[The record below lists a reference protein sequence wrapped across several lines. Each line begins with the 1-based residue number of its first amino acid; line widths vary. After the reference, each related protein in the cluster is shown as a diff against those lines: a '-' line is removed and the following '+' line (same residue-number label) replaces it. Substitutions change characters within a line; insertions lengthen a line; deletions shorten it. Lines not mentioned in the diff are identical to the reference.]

1 MIYRFSQFALD
12 TNRYQLSASDKP
24 VSMEPLVFD
33 LLVYLIEHRERVV
46 TRDEL
51 LENLWKGKV
60 VTDAAL
66 GARLKDVR
74 KAVGDSGS
82 KQSVIKTLHGRGY
95 QFVAEIAESDDH
107 TGVQSVRSSRD
118 IGLKDQSPVQ
128 YCSSSDGV
136 SIAYAEAGSGPP
148 LLITG
153 SWMTHLEEDW
163 DNPAWKP
170 YITRLA
176 QEFKLIRY
184 DQRGNGMS
192 DWDDVDIAFE
202 RMVDDLEAVI
212 DSYDH
217 EKVALFGCSQA
228 AAVSI
233 AYACRYP
240 ERVSHLILYGG
251 YPRGKCQR
259 GDPSGAAESQAFV
272 TLIRKS
278 WASDN
283 PMIRQAFTSL
293 LMPDATTE
301 EANWFNEFQKTSGP
315 GENMARFR
323 EIFDHIDVSALLPQV
338 TTPTLVVHS
347 VKDSIAPLSEG
358 KLLASRIPGAQFVTF
373 NSRNHVMFE
382 SEPEYPILIKC
393 VTDFLKSPGQPTP

>member
-1 MIYRFSQFALD
+1 MIFRFNQFALD
-12 TNRYQLSASDKP
+12 IDRYQFSDAGDP

-33 LLVYLIEHRERVV
+33 LLVYLVEHRERVV

-60 VTDAAL
+60 VTDSAL

-82 KQSVIKTLHGRGY
+82 QQSVIKTLHGRGY
-95 QFVAEIAESDDH
+95 QFVAKIDELSGGSDA
-107 TGVQSVRSSRD
+107 QPARSSRE
-118 IGLKDQSPVQ
+118 IGLKDQSPMQ

-136 SIAYAEAGSGPP
+136 SIAHAEVGAGQP

-153 SWMTHLEEDW
+153 SWMSHLEEEW
-163 DNPAWKP
+163 NNPAWGH
-170 YITRLA
+170 YIIRLA
-176 QEFKLIRY
+176 QDFKLIRY

-240 ERVSHLILYGG
+240 QRVSHLILYGG
-251 YPRGKCQR
+251 YSRGKCQR
-259 GDPSGAAESQAFV
+259 GDPGGAAESEAFV

-301 EANWFNEFQKTSGP
+301 EANWFNQFQKTSGP

-323 EIFDHIDVSALLPQV
+323 EIFDHIDVSALLPQLRV
-338 TTPTLVVHS
+338 PTLVVHS
-347 VKDSIAPLSEG
+347 VKDSVSPLSEG

-382 SEPEYPILIKC
+382 NEPEYPRLIKC
-393 VTDFLKSPGQPTP
+393 VTDFLKSP